1 MNLCNYNGLS
11 SFYIQTMFVGMII
24 KTFLYFTFFKF
35 FFLFGFLGLSQLL
48 FFCSINSQLFKVQ
61 SLGLHFFNQ
70 CTMATFKYQII
81 SNRSFFFVKVFTI
94 IDVVSFN
101 QGLVVCN
108 ASQIGYH
115 YKGPC
120 LGCWQAT
127 IYTKNCHNLIIFSTY
142 PSFMHRSENLKN
154 YFSLKFCNRL
164 WFIFQSS
171 IML

>member
-1 MNLCNYNGLS
+1 
-11 SFYIQTMFVGMII
+11 
-24 KTFLYFTFFKF
+24 
-35 FFLFGFLGLSQLL
+35 
-48 FFCSINSQLFKVQ
+48 
-61 SLGLHFFNQ
+61 
-70 CTMATFKYQII
+70 MATFKYQII

-171 IML
+171 IMLWNQCTYEWYNNPKKIILSWKTLSHFCNSNKMTKKYYI